1 MPVGGVSLSLANY
14 EVLSAGGFR
23 EVENVKIWILSHN
36 FMAKVER
43 ATNSRR
49 HMKEHDEHL
58 YQIS

>member
-14 EVLSAGGFR
+14 EGLSAGGFR

-43 ATNSRR
+43 ATNSWR
-49 HMKEHDEHL
+49 HNKGT
-58 YQIS
+58 